1 MGWNGSKEK
10 SSRDVQLGV
19 THGGLLKA
27 QRPWG
32 TFSLGLEAGRFA
44 GPGRT
49 VASRMCVDKDVCGQE
64 QARRPVA
71 SEVAGAG
78 KAGRRAEEKP

>member
-1 MGWNGSKEK
+1 MSSGVSGRQKENGVEWKDREKQARGKEK

-19 THGGLLKA
+19 TQGGLLKA

-49 VASRMCVDKDVCGQE
+49 VASRMCVDKSRQE
-64 QARRPVA
+64 DR
-71 SEVAGAG
+71 
-78 KAGRRAEEKP
+78 